1 MSTPL
6 STHTTPQILPTPDD
20 PPTEPGHPSYLP
32 HPSAYSASGD
42 RCIVELATL
51 LGPLTTLRRRVT
63 ADEATLTVAPSPDDC
78 VLTLKLTGDA
88 LGGDELSFVSA
99 AIEPPANGSRLLVH
113 GELATAD
120 PTVPGVP
127 ATLRLRV
134 VSRTDDSLLV
144 IGTAR
149 VPCTDLRRTTGFALS
164 RIRPAD
170 QLRLLVAAEFTCP
183 A

>member
-1 MSTPL
+1 MSTHL
-6 STHTTPQILPTPDD
+6 STDTTTQILPPPDD
-20 PPTEPGHPSYLP
+20 TPTAPDHPAYLP
-32 HPSAYSASGD
+32 HPGAYTASGD
-42 RCIVELATL
+42 RCIVELSTF

-63 ADEATLTVAPSPDDC
+63 ADEATLTVAPSPDAC
-78 VLTLKLTGDA
+78 VLALTLTGDA
-88 LGGDELSFVSA
+88 LGGDELSFVST
-99 AIEPPANGSRLLVH
+99 AIDPPANGSRLLVH
-113 GELATAD
+113 GDLATAD

-134 VSRTDDSLLV
+134 VTRTDDSLLV

-149 VPCTDLRRTTGFALS
+149 VPCKDLRRTTGFALS

>member
-1 MSTPL
+1 MTTQTLPVPSTA
-6 STHTTPQILPTPDD
+6 
-20 PPTEPGHPSYLP
+20 PPEPGPSWLP
-32 HPSAYSASGD
+32 RPGAYAAAGD
-42 RCIVELATL
+42 RCIVEISTR

-78 VLTLKLTGDA
+78 VLALKLTGDA
-88 LGGDELSFVSA
+88 LGGDELTFVGTA
-99 AIEPPANGSRLLVH
+99 LEPQADGSRLLAH
-113 GELATAD
+113 GDLATAD
-120 PTVPGVP
+120 PTAPGVP
-127 ATLRLRV
+127 ATLSLRV

-144 IGTAR
+144 TGTAR
-149 VPCTDLRRTTGFALS
+149 VPYGHLRRTTGFALS

>member
-1 MSTPL
+1 MSA
-6 STHTTPQILPTPDD
+6 HMTTQTLPTPPDAPSAAPPD
-20 PPTEPGHPSYLP
+20 PDHPAWLP
-32 HPSAYSASGD
+32 HPGAYAAAGD
-42 RCIVELATL
+42 RCIVELSTH

-63 ADEATLTVAPSPDDC
+63 ADEATLTVAPLPDDC
-78 VLTLKLTGDA
+78 VLSIKLTGDA
-88 LGGDELSFVSA
+88 LGGDELSFVSTVL
-99 AIEPPANGSRLLVH
+99 EPLANGARLLAH

-127 ATLRLRV
+127 ATLPLRV
-134 VSRTDDSLLV
+134 VTRTDDRLLV

-149 VPCTDLRRTTGFALS
+149 VPYGDLRRTTGFALS

-170 QLRLLVAAEFTCP
+170 QLRLLVAAEFACP

>member
-1 MSTPL
+1 MSTDT
-6 STHTTPQILPTPDD
+6 STPTATPTRTLPAPPGTD
-20 PPTEPGHPSYLP
+20 PGLPWLPRPG
-32 HPSAYSASGD
+32 AYAATGD
-42 RCIVELATL
+42 RCIVELTTL
-51 LGPLTTLRRRVT
+51 LGPLATLRRRVT
-63 ADEATLTVAPSPDDC
+63 ADEATLTVAPSPEDC
-78 VLTLKLTGDA
+78 VLALKLTGDA
-88 LGGDELSFVSA
+88 LGGDALSFVSTA
-99 AIEPPANGSRLLVH
+99 LEPPANGSRLLVH

-127 ATLRLRV
+127 ATLHLRV

-144 IGTAR
+144 LGTAR
-149 VPCTDLRRTTGFALS
+149 VPYRHLRRTTGFALS

>member
-1 MSTPL
+1 M
-6 STHTTPQILPTPDD
+6 TTQTLPA
-20 PPTEPGHPSYLP
+20 PPTAPPGPGPSWLP
-32 HPSAYSASGD
+32 RPGAYAAAGD
-42 RCIVELATL
+42 RCIVEVTAR

-78 VLTLKLTGDA
+78 VLALRLTGDA
-88 LGGDELSFVSA
+88 LGGDELSFVSSA
-99 AIEPPANGSRLLVH
+99 LESRADGAKLLVH

-127 ATLRLRV
+127 ATLPLRV
-134 VSRTDDSLLV
+134 VSRTDDTLLV
-144 IGTAR
+144 LGTAR
-149 VPCTDLRRTTGFALS
+149 VPYGHLRRTTGFALS